1 MLLKC
6 SMSESGTAV
15 YSTKQVADS
24 LGLGA
29 AMIRKYAVAL
39 EKLTGEDIPIKRRDG
54 RQFSR
59 EHFDIIARAKA
70 LVDSNNGLSVDTAL
84 KMVLSGPENAASTLV
99 TPRTSGN
106 TLELTEALTVAIAKG
121 NEPLLAELRELRREL
136 KQERQLEPPAK
147 AEDQQEESVLV
158 SAAKRLDRLLKRVF
172 RK

>member
-1 MLLKC
+1 MN
-6 SMSESGTAV
+6 ENDGVV
-15 YSTKQVADS
+15 YSTRQLADS

-29 AMIRKYAVAL
+29 AMVRKWALAL
-39 EKLTGEDIPIKRRDG
+39 EKLTGKDIPVKRRDG
-54 RQFSR
+54 RRFSR

-84 KMVLSGPENAASTLV
+84 KMVLSGPENAASALV

-121 NEPLLAELRELRREL
+121 NEPLLAELQELRREL
-136 KQERQLEPPAK
+136 KQERRLEPSAK
-147 AEDQQEESVLV
+147 AEDALQESLIV